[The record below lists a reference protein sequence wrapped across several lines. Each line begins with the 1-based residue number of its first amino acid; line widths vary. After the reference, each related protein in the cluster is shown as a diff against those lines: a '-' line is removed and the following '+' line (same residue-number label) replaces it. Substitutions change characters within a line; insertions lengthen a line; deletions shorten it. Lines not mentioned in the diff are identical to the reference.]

1 MTKLDNAK
9 LTSDYEQADTMVS
22 NRWQVTLG
30 MPHLADR
37 GLSENWLYRDC
48 GHSHWELISKLT
60 GCQSG
65 QIVDALGNRLY
76 ASFVSV
82 SLSGSLAPFRENEK
96 LRVESSLHPVSSK
109 RFMSRH
115 LIRGERGQVEL
126 SMVSAFIKQKHKA
139 DNRSFV
145 SAPPHIPGLSGKK
158 THCPLLDDYKQAR
171 AYLDEEPIAQPA
183 FNYVVVPAV
192 DFNGARFLY
201 FANFQAIEDRA
212 YHFFT
217 GHSGFHTIDRVV
229 HFYGNVN
236 RSETVEVSLLHHETH
251 LQMDRTVTV
260 LRRKSDSQ
268 PLAVIDT
275 RRFVS

>member
-1 MTKLDNAK
+1 MIKLDNVK
-9 LTSDYEQADTMVS
+9 TSGDCQQGDAIVC
-22 NRWQVTLG
+22 NAWQVTLG

-37 GLSENWLYRDC
+37 GVSENWLYRDC
-48 GHSHWELISKLT
+48 GHSHWDLISRLT

-65 QIVDALGNRLY
+65 QIVDASGNRLY
-76 ASFVSV
+76 ASFVSTR
-82 SLSGSLAPFRENEK
+82 LSGSLGPYRENEK
-96 LRVESSLHPVSSK
+96 LWVESFLQPLSSK
-109 RFMSRH
+109 RFLSRH
-115 LIRGERGQVEL
+115 LIRGERGRIEL
-126 SMVSAFIKQKHKA
+126 SMVSAFIKQKHQA
-139 DNRSFV
+139 DNRSFI
-145 SAPPHIPGLSGKK
+145 SALPQVPGLCGQKA
-158 THCPLLDDYKQAR
+158 HCSLLDDYKQAR
-171 AYLDEEPIAQPA
+171 TYLDEGSAGQPQ
-183 FNYVVVPAV
+183 FSYVVVPAV

-217 GHSGFHTIDRVV
+217 GHSSYHTIDRAI

-236 RSETVEVSLLHHETH
+236 RSETVEVLLARHETQ

-275 RRFVS
+275 RRFVG